1 MEKKDTIG
9 LNKFISDNGVCSRRQ
24 ADKYIEKGAVYVN
37 GKVAKIA
44 DRIKIGDRV
53 MVNGN
58 LLDNYEGDERVYIAL
73 NKPVGVT
80 STTESGVKGNIVD
93 YVNHTS
99 RVFPIGRLD
108 KDSQGLILLTNDGNI
123 VNKILRAEHNH
134 EKEYL
139 VHVYHT
145 IKPEFIEAM
154 ASGVPIL
161 GKVTKKC
168 KVTQVS
174 PTSFRIVLVQGLNRQ
189 IRRMCEYLGQ
199 EVVRLE
205 RTRIMHITLRGI
217 ANGEWRILDND
228 EVDQLLDICEK
239 ESDKKLS
246 KRAKPVRK
254 IKDKDNRPDFKSFEK
269 NTRDADVD
277 EIINET
283 NRKAGSVKATISK
296 VSPKKSSSKKESPSK
311 AEPKKEFAKKKPVQP
326 VENKEKPKGRPAV
339 SAAMIRGL
347 KPSDRAAYI
356 AKMESMAPAE
366 PKEKVNFTYE
376 NPKKRVTPDA
386 NANPRS
392 KKTAEKDGKAIP
404 SKYSKYAG
412 KKGEKPGEG
421 TKEKSQARVGK
432 SKPKPPKKTNF
443 NRFNRKPKT

>member
-1 MEKKDTIG
+1 MDKKESIG
-9 LNKFISDNGVCSRRQ
+9 LNKFISDNGICSRRQ
-24 ADKYIEKGAVYVN
+24 ADKYIEKGTVFVN
-37 GKVAKIA
+37 GKLAKIA
-44 DRIKIGDRV
+44 DKVKVGDRV
-53 MVNGN
+53 RVNGIE
-58 LLDNYEGDERVYIAL
+58 LDNYEGDERVYIAL

-139 VHVYHT
+139 VHVYHP

-174 PTSFRIVLVQGLNRQ
+174 PTSFRIVLIQGLNRQ

-199 EVVRLE
+199 EVIKLE

-217 ANGEWRILDND
+217 ANGEWRVLDND
-228 EVDQLLDICEK
+228 EVDQLLEICEK

-254 IKDKDNRPDFKSFEK
+254 IKEKDSRPDFKSFEK
-269 NTRDADVD
+269 NTADADID
-277 EIINET
+277 DIINET
-283 NRKAGSVKATISK
+283 NRKSGTIRASSSK
-296 VSPKKSSSKKESPSK
+296 VSTSKGGTKKDIAKKT
-311 AEPKKEFAKKKPVQP
+311 EPKKEFAKKKPVQP

-356 AKMESMAPAE
+356 AKLESMAPAE
-366 PKEKVNFTYE
+366 PKEKANFTFE
-376 NPKKRVTPDA
+376 NPKRHITPDT

-392 KKTAEKDGKAIP
+392 KKATDKDGKSLP

-412 KKGEKPGEG
+412 KKSDKTADASKG
-421 TKEKSQARVGK
+421 KSEPRVGK
-432 SKPKPPKKTNF
+432 SKPKAPKKTNF
-443 NRFNRKPKT
+443 NRFNRKPK